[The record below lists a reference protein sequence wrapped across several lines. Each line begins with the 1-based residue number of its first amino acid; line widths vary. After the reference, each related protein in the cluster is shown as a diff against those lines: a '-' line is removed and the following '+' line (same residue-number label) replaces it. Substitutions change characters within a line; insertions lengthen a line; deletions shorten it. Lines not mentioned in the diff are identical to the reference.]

1 MLNDDLFSITSK
13 YINNTNRHV
22 FLTGRAGTGKTTFL
36 KKVFHSTHKK
46 CVIAAPTGVAAI
58 NAGGV
63 TLHSLLQL
71 PFGCFVPA
79 EILSDIQE
87 IAIKIST
94 PATILKEMRFSR
106 IKLSLLRELEL
117 LIIDE
122 VSMLRADLLDA
133 IDTILRL
140 VRRNQEPFGGLQI
153 FFVGDLLQLPP
164 VVKDQEWWIISKWY
178 KSPYFFEAKVLK
190 ENPPVYIELKKIFR
204 QSDQAFIE
212 ILNNFRY
219 NRPSQRDLDML
230 NKTCQKFD
238 EVKNSKDYIFITT
251 HNRIVDER
259 NNSELK
265 KLESPTFYFEA
276 EVEGDFP
283 EYLFPVEFELQL
295 KVGARVMFIKNDYS
309 GKQLYFNGKLATVIY
324 LERGLIEVEFDDNTE
339 NVLVEKYTWENK
351 SYSLNET
358 TGEII
363 ENVEGTFS
371 QYPIRLA
378 WAVTVHKSQG
388 LTFEKAILDLSGA
401 FAPGQIYVAL
411 SRLRSIEGLVL
422 SSPLNF
428 NKLRTDQV
436 ILDYTERKKDKVS
449 LLENLKDDTFKFAI
463 DQTLNAFDFSSLHR
477 SVRYHLYSYDK
488 IENTS
493 IKKRYWQ
500 WAFDLAESFRVIK
513 DVADKFIKQ
522 LNFLAYYSKSQGMQP
537 LFERV
542 KAAKEYFEPI
552 LKSYSTKVINQK
564 LKVSAEA
571 KKVKT
576 YLNELSDLDMQ
587 FLQQIY
593 KIKKAE
599 AVICTTLED
608 VELLRMNFD
617 ASEIYKER
625 NKLVMQTDEVD
636 KKQKFKKKNAGVK
649 LKSNEISYQMFSKG
663 MSINEIVKERGL
675 AVSTIEGH
683 LLHFVRQGKID
694 INQLIESDK
703 LDKILEIISKCNNP
717 TSKEIKEKLSDKF
730 SYSEIRFVLASIET
744 NRIEPNALD

>member
-1 MLNDDLFSITSK
+1 M
-13 YINNTNRHV
+13 
-22 FLTGRAGTGKTTFL
+22 
-36 KKVFHSTHKK
+36 
-46 CVIAAPTGVAAI
+46 
-58 NAGGV
+58 
-63 TLHSLLQL
+63 
-71 PFGCFVPA
+71 
-79 EILSDIQE
+79 
-87 IAIKIST
+87 
-94 PATILKEMRFSR
+94 
-106 IKLSLLRELEL
+106 
-117 LIIDE
+117 
-122 VSMLRADLLDA
+122 
-133 IDTILRL
+133 
-140 VRRNQEPFGGLQI
+140 
-153 FFVGDLLQLPP
+153 
-164 VVKDQEWWIISKWY
+164 
-178 KSPYFFEAKVLK
+178 
-190 ENPPVYIELKKIFR
+190 
-204 QSDQAFIE
+204 
-212 ILNNFRY
+212 NNFRY

-238 EVKNSKDYIFITT
+238 EVKNCKDYIFITT

-265 KLESPTFYFEA
+265 KLESPTSYFEA

-411 SRLRSIEGLVL
+411 SRLRSVEGLVL

-436 ILDYTERKKDKVS
+436 ILDYTERKKYKVS

-488 IENTS
+488 IENKS

-608 VELLRMNFD
+608 GELLRMNFD

-649 LKSNEISYQMFSKG
+649 LKSNEISYQMFNKG

>member
-1 MLNDDLFSITSK
+1 MNDDLFSITSK

-238 EVKNSKDYIFITT
+238 EVKNCKDYIFITT

-295 KVGARVMFIKNDYS
+295 KVGVRVMFIKNDYS

-339 NVLVEKYTWENK
+339 NVLAEKYTWENK

-488 IENTS
+488 IENKS

>member
-133 IDTILRL
+133 IDTILRF

-238 EVKNSKDYIFITT
+238 EVKNCKDYIFITT

-265 KLESPTFYFEA
+265 KLESPTSYFEA

-411 SRLRSIEGLVL
+411 SRLRSVEGLVL

-488 IENTS
+488 IENKS

>member
-238 EVKNSKDYIFITT
+238 EVKNCKDYIFITT

-436 ILDYTERKKDKVS
+436 VLDYTERKKDKVS

-488 IENTS
+488 IENKS

-608 VELLRMNFD
+608 GELLRMNFD

>member
-436 ILDYTERKKDKVS
+436 VLDYTERKKDKVS

-488 IENTS
+488 IENKS

-608 VELLRMNFD
+608 GELLRMNFD

>member
-238 EVKNSKDYIFITT
+238 EVKNCKDYIFITT

-411 SRLRSIEGLVL
+411 SRLRSVEGLVL

-436 ILDYTERKKDKVS
+436 VLDYTERKKDKVS

-488 IENTS
+488 IENKS

-608 VELLRMNFD
+608 GELLRMNFD